1 MNAIGKHHA
10 TRYVLAALALAS
22 SATVGCGGGGPAAT
36 GPVDYAT
43 VRAMAG
49 FYEGYLATH
58 NNAPPKDEQA
68 FREYLSGKQA
78 DLEKFNL
85 TVDKMFTSPRGGGSF
100 TWTYGGRP
108 PTGASGMTYIGYES
122 TSIDGKRLVIATR
135 GMFEELAEADFKK
148 AFPKA
153 T

>member
-1 MNAIGKHHA
+1 MNAIGRDHA
-10 TRYVLAALALAS
+10 TRYVLAALALTCAV
-22 SATVGCGGGGPAAT
+22 AGGCGGDGPAAT
-36 GPVDYAT
+36 GPVDHAT

-68 FREYLSGKQA
+68 FREYLNGKQA

-85 TVDKMFTSPRGGGSF
+85 TVDKMFTSPRGVGPF
-100 TWTYGGRP
+100 HWMYGGRP
-108 PTGASGMTYIGYES
+108 PTGASGMTYIGYE
-122 TSIDGKRLVIATR
+122 TTPVEGKRLVIATR
-135 GMFEELAEADFKK
+135 GMYEELAEAEFKK